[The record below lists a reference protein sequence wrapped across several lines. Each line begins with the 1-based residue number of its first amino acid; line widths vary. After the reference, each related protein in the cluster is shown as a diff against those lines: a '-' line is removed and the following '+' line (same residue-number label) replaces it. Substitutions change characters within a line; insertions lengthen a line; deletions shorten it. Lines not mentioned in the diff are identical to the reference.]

1 MTLEEKVDLLFKLL
15 KVENQ
20 VAKKLIVY
28 LRNNIE
34 LICSHRNKLSLDEI
48 FVHNFELLGTSS
60 FKLDEDNDICIEY
73 YINGDYDTDYVYILK
88 DNEYYDKLL
97 ELYNKIVNTETVGKN
112 DNDR

>member
-15 KVENQ
+15 KVENKI
-20 VAKKLIVY
+20 AKKLIVY
-28 LRNNIE
+28 LKNNIE
-34 LICSHRNKLSLDEI
+34 RICSYRNKLSLDEI
-48 FVHNFELLGTSS
+48 FVNNLELFGTYI
-60 FKLDEDNDICIEY
+60 FKIDEDNDICIEY
-73 YINGDYDTDYVYILK
+73 YINDDYDTDYVYILK